1 MISITLKMA
10 AFFIPWPFFLFV
22 CSLGELRRKKL
33 ELTAYV
39 FFDLSFKHLHNVSL
53 VGCSR
58 LTAKH

>member
-1 MISITLKMA
+1 MA